1 MTDGG
6 GRGPAVVD
14 DDAYR
19 QLAARVGALRDG
31 SGPPPPVLFGVAGGV
46 AAGKS
51 TTADA
56 LRRHLEAGGCTVQLL
71 ATDAFLW
78 PNDELER
85 RGLTMRKGFP
95 ESYDVEHLVA
105 ALRDLRAGRAV
116 EVPVYSHRT
125 YDRLPGEAQRLDPAT
140 DVVVVEGVN
149 VLQPEVA
156 AELSASVYVDADEGD
171 ARTWFLRRFM
181 ALCDAARDDPSS
193 FYAPLGALGEE
204 VRRTVA
210 DAAWEGVNAV
220 NLREHIAPTRAR
232 ATWVLR
238 KGPDHGV
245 RSLDGT

>member
-1 MTDGG
+1 M
-6 GRGPAVVD
+6 VD

-19 QLAARVGALRDG
+19 RLARAVVALREG
-31 SGPPPPVLFGVAGGV
+31 EPPPPVLFGVTGGV

-51 TTADA
+51 TTAEA
-56 LRRHLEAGGCTVQLL
+56 IRRHLEDGGCTVALL

-95 ESYDVEHLVA
+95 ESYDVAALVGV
-105 ALRDLRAGRAV
+105 LRDLKVGRAAAA
-116 EVPVYSHRT
+116 PVYSHRT
-125 YDRLPGEAQRLDPAT
+125 YDRLPGEVHRIEPTT

-156 AELSASVYVDADEGD
+156 AELTASVYVDAAEED
-171 ARTWFLRRFM
+171 AHTWFFRRFVE
-181 ALCDAARDDPSS
+181 LCEAAQDDPSS
-193 FYAPLGALGEE
+193 FYAPLAFLGEG

-220 NLREHIAPTRAR
+220 NLREHIAPTATR
-232 ATWVLR
+232 ATWVLH
-238 KGPDHGV
+238 KGPAHAV
-245 RSLDGT
+245 RSLDGP

>member
-1 MTDGG
+1 
-6 GRGPAVVD
+6 VVD

-19 QLAARVGALRDG
+19 RLAARVAALQEG
-31 SGPPPPVLFGVAGGV
+31 SPPPPVLFGVAGGV

-56 LRRHLEAGGCTVQLL
+56 LRRHLEAGRCTVALL

-95 ESYDVEHLVA
+95 ESYDVEGLVA
-105 ALRDLRAGRAV
+105 ALRRLRAGRAV

-125 YDRLPGEAQRLDPAT
+125 YDRRPGEVHRLDPAT

-156 AELSASVYVDADEGD
+156 AELTGSVYVDAAEED
-171 ARTWFLRRFM
+171 AQRWFFRRFLE
-181 ALCDAARDDPSS
+181 LCEAAKDDPSS
-193 FYAPLGALGEE
+193 FYAPLAFLGDG

-210 DAAWEGVNAV
+210 DAAWEGVNLV
-220 NLREHIAPTRAR
+220 NLREHIAPTKSR

-238 KGPDHGV
+238 KGPDHAV
-245 RSLDGT
+245 LSLDGPG

>member
-1 MTDGG
+1 
-6 GRGPAVVD
+6 VVD

-19 QLAARVGALRDG
+19 RLAARVAALQEG
-31 SGPPPPVLFGVAGGV
+31 SPPPPVLFGVTGGV

-56 LRRHLEAGGCTVQLL
+56 LRRHLEAGSCTVALL

-95 ESYDVEHLVA
+95 ESYDVDALVA
-105 ALRDLRAGRAV
+105 ALRHLRSGRAV
-116 EVPVYSHRT
+116 EVSVYSHRT
-125 YDRLPGEAQRLDPAT
+125 YDRLPGEVHRLHPAT

-156 AELSASVYVDADEGD
+156 AELTGSVYVDAAEED
-171 ARTWFLRRFM
+171 AQRWFLRRFLE
-181 ALCDAARDDPSS
+181 LCEAAKDDPSS
-193 FYAPLGALGEE
+193 FYAPLAFLGDG
-204 VRRTVA
+204 VRETVA
-210 DAAWEGVNAV
+210 DAAWEGVNLV
-220 NLREHIAPTRAR
+220 NLREHIAPTRSR

-238 KGPDHGV
+238 KGPDHAV
-245 RSLDGT
+245 LSLDAPA

>member
-1 MTDGG
+1 MSAPVGQAEG
-6 GRGPAVVD
+6 VVD

-19 QLAARVGALRDG
+19 QLAQRVAALRDG

-51 TTADA
+51 TTAEA

-78 PNDELER
+78 PNGELEH

-95 ESYDVEHLVA
+95 ESYDVEGLVA
-105 ALRDLRAGRAV
+105 ALRGLRAGRVV
-116 EVPVYSHRT
+116 EAPVYSHRT
-125 YDRLPGEAQRLDPAT
+125 YDRIPGDVQRLDPST

-156 AELSASVYVDADEGD
+156 AELSASVYVDATEAD
-171 ARTWFLRRFM
+171 ARSWFFRRFLE
-181 ALCDAARDDPSS
+181 LCESARDDPSS
-193 FYAPLGALGEE
+193 FYAPLGALGEDI
-204 VRRTVA
+204 RRTVA

-238 KGPDHGV
+238 KGPDHAV
-245 RSLDGT
+245 RSLDGP

>member
-1 MTDGG
+1 
-6 GRGPAVVD
+6 VD

-19 QLAARVGALRDG
+19 QLAAHVAAERHGA
-31 SGPPPPVLFGVAGGV
+31 PPPPVLFGVAGGV

-51 TTADA
+51 TTADVV
-56 LRRHLEAGGCTVQLL
+56 RRHLEAGGCTVALL

-95 ESYDVEHLVA
+95 ESYDADALVA
-105 ALRDLRAGRAV
+105 ALRGLRAGRGV

-125 YDRLPGEAQRLDPAT
+125 YDRLLDEVQRLDPAT
-140 DVVVVEGVN
+140 DVIVVEGVN

-156 AELSASVYVDADEGD
+156 AELTASVYVDAAEDD
-171 ARTWFLRRFM
+171 ARTWFFRRFFD
-181 ALCDAARDDPSS
+181 LCEAARDDPSS
-193 FYAPLGALGEE
+193 FYAPLAFLGEA

-210 DAAWEGVNAV
+210 EAAWEGVNLL
-220 NLREHIAPTRAR
+220 NLREHIGPTKSR

-238 KGPDHGV
+238 KGPDHSV
-245 RSLDGT
+245 ISLDTVGHP

>member
-1 MTDGG
+1 
-6 GRGPAVVD
+6 VVE

-19 QLAARVGALRDG
+19 QLAAHVVALRDG
-31 SGPPPPVLFGVAGGV
+31 APPPPVLFGVAGGV

-56 LRRHLEAGGCTVQLL
+56 LRHHLEAGGCTVALL

-78 PNDELER
+78 PNEELEA

-95 ESYDVEHLVA
+95 ESYDVESLVA
-105 ALRDLRAGRAV
+105 ALRDLRAGRPV
-116 EVPVYSHRT
+116 EAPVYSHRT
-125 YDRLPGEAQRLDPAT
+125 YDRLPGRVHRLDPAT

-156 AELSASVYVDADEGD
+156 AELTASVYVDAAEGD
-171 ARTWFLRRFM
+171 AKRWFFRRFVE
-181 ALCDAARDDPSS
+181 LCEAAKDDPGS
-193 FYAPLGALGEE
+193 FYAPLAHLGER

-210 DAAWEGVNAV
+210 DAAWEGVNLV
-220 NLREHIAPTRAR
+220 NLREHIAPTRPR

-238 KGPDHGV
+238 KGPDHAV
-245 RSLDGT
+245 LSLDPP

>member
-1 MTDGG
+1 
-6 GRGPAVVD
+6 VVD

-19 QLAARVGALRDG
+19 QLAARVAALCKG
-31 SGPPPPVLFGVAGGV
+31 SPPPPVLFGVAGGV

-56 LRRHLEAGGCTVQLL
+56 VRRHLEAGGCTVALL

-78 PNDELER
+78 PNEELER

-95 ESYDVEHLVA
+95 ESYDVGGLVA
-105 ALRDLRAGRAV
+105 ALRDLRAGRPV
-116 EVPVYSHRT
+116 EAPVYSHRT
-125 YDRLPGEAQRLDPAT
+125 YDRLPGEVHRLDPAT

-149 VLQPEVA
+149 ALQPEVA
-156 AELSASVYVDADEGD
+156 AELTVSVYVDATEED
-171 ARTWFLRRFM
+171 ARRWFFRRFVE
-181 ALCDAARDDPSS
+181 LCEAAKDDPSS
-193 FYAPLGALGEE
+193 FYAPLAFLDER

-210 DAAWEGVNAV
+210 DAAWEGVNLV

-238 KGPDHGV
+238 KGPDHAV
-245 RSLDGT
+245 LSLERPSPG

>member
-1 MTDGG
+1 
-6 GRGPAVVD
+6 VVD

-19 QLAARVGALRDG
+19 QLAAKLVALRDG
-31 SGPPPPVLFGVAGGV
+31 APPPPVLFGVTGGV

-56 LRRHLEAGGCTVQLL
+56 LRRHLEAGGCSVALL

-78 PNDELER
+78 PNEELER

-95 ESYDVEHLVA
+95 DSYDVDALVA
-105 ALRDLRAGRAV
+105 ALQGLMAGRTV
-116 EVPVYSHRT
+116 EAPVYSHRT
-125 YDRLPGEAQRLDPAT
+125 YDRRPGEVHRLDPAT

-156 AELSASVYVDADEGD
+156 AELTASVYVEAAEEDAQ
-171 ARTWFLRRFM
+171 RWFFRRFLE
-181 ALCDAARDDPSS
+181 LCEAAKDDPDS
-193 FYAPLGALGEE
+193 FYSPLAFLADG
-204 VRRTVA
+204 VRQTVA
-210 DAAWEGVNAV
+210 DAAWEGVNLV

-238 KGPDHGV
+238 KGPDHQV
-245 RSLDGT
+245 RSLDGP

>member
-1 MTDGG
+1 
-6 GRGPAVVD
+6 VVD

-19 QLAARVGALRDG
+19 QLAAKVVALRNG
-31 SGPPPPVLFGVAGGV
+31 APPPPVLFGVTGGV

-56 LRRHLEAGGCTVQLL
+56 LRRHLEDGGCSVALL

-95 ESYDVEHLVA
+95 ESYDVGRLVA

-116 EVPVYSHRT
+116 EAPVYSHRT
-125 YDRLPGEAQRLDPAT
+125 YDRVPGKVQRLDPAT
-140 DVVVVEGVN
+140 DLVVVEGVN

-171 ARTWFLRRFM
+171 AHTWFLRRFLE
-181 ALCDAARDDPSS
+181 LCEAARDDPSS
-193 FYAPLGALGEE
+193 FYAPLGALGDE

-220 NLREHIAPTRAR
+220 NLREHIAPTRVR

-238 KGPDHGV
+238 KGPDHTV
-245 RSLDGT
+245 RSLDGA

>member
-1 MTDGG
+1 
-6 GRGPAVVD
+6 VVD

-19 QLAARVGALRDG
+19 QLAAEAVALRDG
-31 SGPPPPVLFGVAGGV
+31 APPPPVLFGVAGGV

-56 LRRHLEAGGCTVQLL
+56 IRRHLEDGGCSVALL

-78 PNDELER
+78 PNDELEQ

-95 ESYDVEHLVA
+95 ESYDVDALVT
-105 ALRDLRAGRAV
+105 ALRGLKAGRAV
-116 EVPVYSHRT
+116 EAPVYSHRT
-125 YDRLPGEAQRLDPAT
+125 YDRLPGEVHRLDPTT

-156 AELSASVYVDADEGD
+156 AELTASVYVEAAEEDAQ
-171 ARTWFLRRFM
+171 RWFFRRFVE
-181 ALCDAARDDPSS
+181 LCEAAKDDPGS
-193 FYAPLGALGEE
+193 FYAPLAFLVDG
-204 VRRTVA
+204 VRQTVA
-210 DAAWEGVNAV
+210 DAAWEGVNLV

-238 KGPDHGV
+238 KGPEHEVLSVDAP
-245 RSLDGT
+245 

>member
-1 MTDGG
+1 
-6 GRGPAVVD
+6 VVD
-14 DDAYR
+14 DDVYR
-19 QLAARVGALRDG
+19 ELAARAGGLRSG
-31 SGPPPPVLFGVAGGV
+31 SGAPPPVLFGVAGGV

-51 TTADA
+51 TTAEA
-56 LRRHLEAGGCTVQLL
+56 LRRHLEASGCTVQLL

-95 ESYDVEHLVA
+95 ESYDVERLVA
-105 ALRDLRAGRAV
+105 VLQDLRAGHAV

-125 YDRLPGEAQRLDPAT
+125 YDRVPGQVQRLDPAT

-171 ARTWFLRRFM
+171 AHTWFLRRFLE
-181 ALCDAARDDPSS
+181 LCEAARDDPSS
-193 FYAPLGALGEE
+193 FYAPLGALGDEI
-204 VRRTVA
+204 RRTVA

-238 KGPDHGV
+238 KGPDHTV
-245 RSLDGT
+245 RSLDG

>member
-1 MTDGG
+1 M
-6 GRGPAVVD
+6 VD

-19 QLAARVGALRDG
+19 HLAERVAALRAG
-31 SGPPPPVLFGVAGGV
+31 SAPPVLFGVTGGV

-56 LRRHLEAGGCTVQLL
+56 VRRHLEAGGCTVALL

-78 PNDELER
+78 PNEELER

-95 ESYDVEHLVA
+95 ESYDVGALIA
-105 ALRDLRAGRAV
+105 ALRGLQAGRAV

-125 YDRLPGEAQRLDPAT
+125 YDRLPGEAQRLEPTT

-149 VLQPEVA
+149 VLQPDIA
-156 AELSASVYVDADEGD
+156 AELAASVYIDAAEDD
-171 ARTWFLRRFM
+171 ARTWFFRRFVE
-181 ALCDAARDDPSS
+181 LCEAAREDPSS
-193 FYAPLGALGEE
+193 FYAPLAFLDDE

-210 DAAWEGVNAV
+210 DAAWEGVNLV
-220 NLREHIAPTRAR
+220 NLREHIAPTSTR

-238 KGPDHGV
+238 KGRDHAV
-245 RSLDGT
+245 LSLDGS

>member
-1 MTDGG
+1 M
-6 GRGPAVVD
+6 VD

-19 QLAARVGALRDG
+19 RLAERVAALGDG

-56 LRRHLEAGGCTVQLL
+56 LGRHLERDGCSVALL

-95 ESYDVEHLVA
+95 ESYDAEALVA
-105 ALRDLRAGRAV
+105 TLRDLRAGRAV

-125 YDRLPGEAQRLDPAT
+125 YDRLPGEVRHLDPVT

-149 VLQPEVA
+149 VLQADVA
-156 AELSASVYVDADEGD
+156 AELSASVYVDAAEED
-171 ARTWFLRRFM
+171 ARRWFFRRFLE
-181 ALCDAARDDPSS
+181 LCEAARDDPSS
-193 FYAPLGALGEE
+193 FYAPLAPLGEG

-210 DAAWEGVNAV
+210 DAAWEGVNVV
-220 NLREHIAPTRAR
+220 NLREHIAPTRTR

-245 RSLDGT
+245 RALDGP

>member
-1 MTDGG
+1 M
-6 GRGPAVVD
+6 VD

-19 QLAARVGALRDG
+19 HLARRVAAIRAG
-31 SGPPPPVLFGVAGGV
+31 SAPPPPVLFGVTGGV

-56 LRRHLEAGGCTVQLL
+56 LRGHLEAGGCTVTLL

-85 RGLTMRKGFP
+85 RGLTMQKGFP
-95 ESYDVEHLVA
+95 ESYDVEGLVA

-125 YDRLPGEAQRLDPAT
+125 YDRLPGEVQRVEPTT

-149 VLQPEVA
+149 VLQADIA
-156 AELSASVYVDADEGD
+156 AELSASVYVDAAEED
-171 ARTWFLRRFM
+171 ARAWFFRRFVE
-181 ALCDAARDDPSS
+181 LCEAARDDPSS
-193 FYAPLGALGEE
+193 FYAPLALLGEE
-204 VRRTVA
+204 VRRRVA
-210 DAAWEGVNAV
+210 DAAWEGVNLV
-220 NLREHIAPTRAR
+220 NLREHIAPTQAR
-232 ATWVLR
+232 ATWVLH

-245 RSLDGT
+245 RSLDGP